1 MFSLFSLSMSRC
13 LDVSLSFCLFVLSLS
28 LSLDVSLFLSWCSL
42 CSPLQVQIVSESH
55 RLRVLELPRSQ
66 YHLIAGS
73 GLPTVSK
80 LYEIFATF
88 PLAWPDFIVSM
99 FELQGVVSTV
109 GSFLLNPECEL
120 KMSVVDIFY
129 SRMIGECVYEGA
141 RERTTCCLVFIL
153 PS

>member
-1 MFSLFSLSMSRC
+1 MLE
-13 LDVSLSFCLFVLSLS
+13 
-28 LSLDVSLFLSWCSL
+28 SWSSGSSKSSDCSQEVV
-42 CSPLQVQIVSESH
+42 CN
-55 RLRVLELPRSQ
+55 
-66 YHLIAGS
+66 
-73 GLPTVSK
+73 
-80 LYEIFATF
+80 F
-88 PLAWPDFIVSM
+88 M

-129 SRMIGECVYEGA
+129 SKMIGECVYEGA